1 MATRQT
7 NPWPAL
13 EPGKLRHQIQIQSQ
27 SSSQDS
33 YGQLQ
38 QTWATIRTS
47 WASIQ
52 SLILKEAFQ
61 ADSLTSQ
68 VTHLITLRW
77 PSGVSI
83 QAGMRVVYGS
93 HTYKI
98 QAVNNIDERNVIL
111 KLLVME
117 LNAIE

>member
-1 MATRQT
+1 MSKSQSR
-7 NPWPAL
+7 WPSL
-13 EPGKLRHQIQIQSQ
+13 EPGQLRHQIQIQQQ

-33 YGQLQ
+33 SGQLLE
-38 QTWATIRTS
+38 TWTTVRTS

-52 SLILKEAFQ
+52 SITLKEAFQ
-61 ADSLTSQ
+61 SDQLTSQ
-68 VTHLITLRW
+68 VTHTITLRW
-77 PSGVSI
+77 PSGVSV

-98 QAVNNIDERNVIL
+98 QAVNNIDERDVIL
-111 KLLVME
+111 RLLVME